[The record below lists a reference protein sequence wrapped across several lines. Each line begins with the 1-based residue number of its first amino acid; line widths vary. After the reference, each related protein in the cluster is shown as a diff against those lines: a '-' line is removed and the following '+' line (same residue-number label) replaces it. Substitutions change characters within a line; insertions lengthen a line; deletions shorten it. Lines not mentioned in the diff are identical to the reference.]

1 MGRIRYTV
9 TRIIKR
15 KVLHIVS
22 TKYVVLAVKN
32 LSLVI

>member
-15 KVLHIVS
+15 KVLNIVS